1 MFDFLRT
8 FLKLNDKMIA
18 DTTTAVLVYPQFQK
32 SKNTRLVSHEYLT
45 KKLKKLVFLPSKMGG
60 RLLHRIDLYTGK
72 CSIHADLLKSS

>member
-18 DTTTAVLVYPQFQK
+18 DTTTAALVYPQFQK
-32 SKNTRLVSHEYLT
+32 SKNISHEYLT
-45 KKLKKLVFLPSKMGG
+45 KKFKKLLFLPLKMGG